1 MNLFGRKKAE
11 PPPPPTSNAG
21 PTVSASST
29 LNAITKLRD
38 AGDTLDKREDYLN
51 NKIKKETD
59 EAKKFMGQGKK
70 SQARASPLGPA
81 CLPSRPGRVGEAAG
95 RSQGRVGRRLAAPPP
110 DARALSGRQA
120 LQCIK
125 RKKMYEGQVE
135 KIGQA
140 RLNLETQQLAL
151 EQLNLNKEVVEAQRE
166 GAKTMASV
174 TAQMGAIED
183 AQADAND
190 IAEALG
196 RPMAGAYDMDDSDL
210 LAELEEL
217 ESEDLES
224 QEKRRALY
232 RSPEVRASPEPL
244 LGPTQALGVDLSEL
258 KGLDAPS
265 VPSSKPM
272 PSAPTGKVRA
282 PRAALSRR
290 SLPHAPLL

>member
-70 SQARASPLGPA
+70 SQA
-81 CLPSRPGRVGEAAG
+81 
-95 RSQGRVGRRLAAPPP
+95 
-110 DARALSGRQA
+110 

-174 TAQMGAIED
+174 TAQMGEWLSAC
-183 AQADAND
+183 
-190 IAEALG
+190 ALRAVCPVP
-196 RPMAGAYDMDDSDL
+196 RPRDMSPRHVRYT
-210 LAELEEL
+210 
-217 ESEDLES
+217 SP
-224 QEKRRALY
+224 RR
-232 RSPEVRASPEPL
+232 V
-244 LGPTQALGVDLSEL
+244 
-258 KGLDAPS
+258 LD
-265 VPSSKPM
+265 
-272 PSAPTGKVRA
+272 
-282 PRAALSRR
+282 
-290 SLPHAPLL
+290 